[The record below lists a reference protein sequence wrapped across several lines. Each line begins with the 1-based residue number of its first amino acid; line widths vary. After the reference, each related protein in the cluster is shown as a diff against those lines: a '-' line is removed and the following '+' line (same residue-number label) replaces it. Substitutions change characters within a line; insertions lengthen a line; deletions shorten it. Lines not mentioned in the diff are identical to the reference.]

1 MKLLDYIEKL
11 PIGGVVTNKRLLA
24 VLKRKGLIFDYS
36 FFGDIEPCYIYCN
49 GKRGLAT
56 DNCDRT
62 LYLFPNGNAPR
73 NYIQFQNG
81 NIGLD
86 VFVSL
91 NCNRDELNKIYGYDG
106 GVIEY
111 KGNYFTM
118 QYLIGCFSPY
128 LVKCDKEG
136 HYSRKHSIS
145 FRGSIV

>member
-36 FFGDIEPCYIYCN
+36 YFGDIEPCYIYCN

-56 DNCDRT
+56 ENCDRT

-91 NCNRDELNKIYGYDG
+91 NCNRDELNKIYGHEG
-106 GVIEY
+106 GIIEY
-111 KGNYFTM
+111 KVNYFTTKC
-118 QYLIGCFSPY
+118 ICGKPV
-128 LVKCDKEG
+128 LVKCNKDG
-136 HYSRKHSIS
+136 N
-145 FRGSIV
+145 F

>member
-1 MKLLDYIEKL
+1 MKLLDYIEQL
-11 PIGGVVTNKRLLA
+11 PIGGVVTNKRLLS

-36 FFGDIEPCYIYCN
+36 FFGDIEPCCVFCN

-56 DNCDRT
+56 EICDRT
-62 LYLFPNGNAPR
+62 LYIFPKGNAPR

-91 NCNRDELNKIYGYDG
+91 NCNRDELNKIYGHEG

-111 KGNYFTM
+111 KANYFTTKR
-118 QYLIGCFSPY
+118 ICGKPV
-128 LVKCDKEG
+128 LVKCNKDG
-136 HYSRKHSIS
+136 IS
-145 FRGSIV
+145 